1 MALPKINHPT
11 FSLELIST
19 GKTIRFR
26 PFTVKEEKILLV
38 AQSSE
43 DRAQVVESIK
53 QVVTNCVVDEKFDV
67 NKIASFDL
75 EYIFINLRSK
85 SVNNIVGI
93 TLKDNEDQK
102 EYTFDVN
109 LDEVKIVNKENHNKK
124 ISIMDDLGVV
134 MRYPNFDESNMI
146 FKNHEDSDPVTDMI
160 KMISQCMD
168 VIYQGERLYK
178 ADEDFDKAE
187 ALAFINDL
195 PIESI
200 DKFKDFFD
208 NFPEIEYVINYKN
221 SLGNDRSYRLTGINS
236 FFF

>member
-1 MALPKINHPT
+1 MNLFKVFAFIFF
-11 FSLELIST
+11 FSIGSIFAQKGSTIELKGRASYYSDDFH
-19 GKTIRFR
+19 GKRT
-26 PFTVKEEKILLV
+26 
-38 AQSSE
+38 ASG
-43 DRAQVVESIK
+43 
-53 QVVTNCVVDEKFDV
+53 EKFDV
-67 NKIASFDL
+67 NKIPSFDL

-146 FKNHEDSDPVTDMI
+146 FQNHEDSDPVTDMI

-178 ADEDFDKAE
+178 AEEDFDKTE